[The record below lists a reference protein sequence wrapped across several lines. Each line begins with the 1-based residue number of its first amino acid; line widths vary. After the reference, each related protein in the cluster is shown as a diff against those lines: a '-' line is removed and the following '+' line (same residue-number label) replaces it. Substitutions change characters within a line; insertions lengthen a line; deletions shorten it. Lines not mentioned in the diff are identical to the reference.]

1 MIREALKMQ
10 FTCLKKKVRLTS
22 LVIGWTL
29 AFDKLA
35 YAASDAPA
43 ISLNNTD
50 FVVLLS
56 FIAFLAVLLYLKVPS
71 KVSGLLDERS
81 RSIQE
86 DIDNATSILEDS
98 KKMLADLERE
108 HKINIAKSKQIV
120 VDAEVE
126 AKNIL
131 SEAKREVRLSIER
144 KVRLAEDQIK
154 ATEAAV
160 VQGIKNKAIE
170 QSIVLAEKDLLKKAS
185 ASVGDQVLKRSIE
198 DLENEIRRLKH

>member
-1 MIREALKMQ
+1 MQ
-10 FTCLKKKVRLTS
+10 FMYLKKQVPFAS
-22 LVIGWTL
+22 LYIAWTL

-56 FIAFLAVLLYLKVPS
+56 FLAFLAVILYLKVPS
-71 KVSGLLDERS
+71 KVSGLLDDRS

-86 DIDNATSILEDS
+86 DINNATSILEES
-98 KKMLADLERE
+98 KKVLADLERE
-108 HKINIAKSKQIV
+108 HKINIEKSKQIV

-131 SEAKREVRLSIER
+131 SEAKQEVRLSIER

-160 VQGIKNKAIE
+160 IQGIKNNAIE

-185 ASVGDQVLKRSIE
+185 GNVSEKLLKQLIE
-198 DLENEIRRLKH
+198 DLENEIKRVEH